1 MQGNPGTGQPPLTNA
16 GGSNAMPLSPTS
28 GGGGAPGGSGTR
40 PNWGGVANGGGSP
53 SFGPGGAGSTGGAPS
68 IGMGGTTSQSTGG
81 QGQSVPV
88 GGAPNPSKGCEGE
101 MTPPVTGDYSANG
114 PMQTTTIN
122 KTGSDGN
129 YTVVRPTQLGQNGF
143 KHPIVTWGNGITT
156 DPTFYPQLLGAIASH
171 GFVVIAS
178 NSTTVTA
185 QLMTAGL
192 DWMIAQ
198 NGMAGDY
205 QGKLNTTCLA
215 AVGYS
220 LGGGGAVGAG
230 AHANVVVTV
239 SLHGVLGPAN
249 ALHGP
254 LLLTTSETDTVNVP
268 SVMVTPTFNASTVQT
283 FYGTISKAG
292 DASNEGHLIP
302 VDGALAIITDH
313 GANLAERAA
322 TIAWLRLWV
331 YSDAGAK
338 KYFYG
343 DGCIACMAPW
353 TMPQRKNWM

>member
-1 MQGNPGTGQPPLTNA
+1 VSPP
-16 GGSNAMPLSPTS
+16 SS
-28 GGGGAPGGSGTR
+28 GGFGNA
-40 PNWGGVANGGGSP
+40 GGSP
-53 SFGPGGAGSTGGAPS
+53 SFGAGGFGSSGGGVPP
-68 IGMGGTTSQSTGG
+68 IGIGGTTAQSMGG
-81 QGQSVPV
+81 QGPIGSL

-101 MTPPVTGDYSANG
+101 MMPPVTGDYSANG
-114 PMQTTTIN
+114 PMQTTTIT

-129 YTVVRPTQLGQNGF
+129 YTVVRPMPLGQNGF

-178 NSTTVTA
+178 NSTTVSA
-185 QLMTAGL
+185 QLMTDGL

-215 AVGYS
+215 SVGYS

-239 SLHGVLGPAN
+239 SLHGVLGPSN

-268 SVMVTPTFNASTVQT
+268 AVMVTPTFNASTVQT

-292 DASNEGHLIP
+292 DVSNEGHIIP

-313 GANLAERAA
+313 TANLAERAA

-338 KYFYG
+338 KYFYS
-343 DGCIACMAPW
+343 DSCIMCTAPW
-353 TMPQRKNWM
+353 TMPQRKNWMM

>member
-1 MQGNPGTGQPPLTNA
+1 MGGQAQVVP
-16 GGSNAMPLSPTS
+16 
-28 GGGGAPGGSGTR
+28 PGG
-40 PNWGGVANGGGSP
+40 
-53 SFGPGGAGSTGGAPS
+53 
-68 IGMGGTTSQSTGG
+68 
-81 QGQSVPV
+81 PV
-88 GGAPNPSKGCEGE
+88 DPSKGCEGE
-101 MTPPVTGDYSANG
+101 TMPAVTGDYSANG
-114 PMQTTTIN
+114 PMPTTTVMN
-122 KTGSDGN
+122 TGSDGN
-129 YTVVRPTQLGQNGF
+129 YTIVRPTTLGANGF

-156 DPTFYPQLLGAIASH
+156 DPGYYPNLLGAIASH
-171 GFVVIAS
+171 GFVIIAS
-178 NSTTVTA
+178 NSTTVTP
-185 QLMTAGL
+185 QLMTDGL

-198 NGMAGDY
+198 NGQAGDY

-239 SLHGVLGPAN
+239 SLHGVLGAAN

-254 LLLTTSETDTVNVP
+254 LLLTTSETDTINVP

-292 DASNEGHLIP
+292 DVSNEGHLIP

-313 GANLAERAA
+313 TANLAERAA

-331 YSDAGAK
+331 YADQGAK

-343 DGCIACMAPW
+343 DDCIACKAPW
-353 TMPQRKNWM
+353 VTPPQRKNWQ